1 MITLT
6 ELEEKIIEQVSEVD
20 LIDLLG
26 LTTEDLVYAFQD
38 KIEDRF
44 DKLVSELE
52 LGNNT
57 SSD

>member
-6 ELEEKIIEQVSEVD
+6 ELQEKIIEQVSEVD

-44 DKLVSELE
+44 ERLVSELE
-52 LGNNT
+52 LGE
-57 SSD
+57 

>member
-38 KIEDRF
+38 KIEDKF

-52 LGNNT
+52 LGNST

>member
-1 MITLT
+1 MLTLP
-6 ELEEKIIEQVSEVD
+6 ELHEKIIEQVSEID

-38 KIEDRF
+38 KIEDRYEQ
-44 DKLVSELE
+44 LVNELE
-52 LGNNT
+52 LGDIT

>member
-6 ELEEKIIEQVSEVD
+6 ELQEKIIEQVSEVD

-44 DKLVSELE
+44 ERLVSELE
-52 LGNNT
+52 LGDNT

>member
-1 MITLT
+1 MLTLP
-6 ELEEKIIEQVSEVD
+6 ELHEKIIEQVSEID

-38 KIEDRF
+38 KIEDRY

-52 LGNNT
+52 LGDIT

>member
-6 ELEEKIIEQVSEVD
+6 ELQEKIIEQVSEVD

-38 KIEDRF
+38 KIEDKFER
-44 DKLVSELE
+44 LVNELE
-52 LGNNT
+52 LGDNT

>member
-1 MITLT
+1 MLTLP
-6 ELEEKIIEQVSEVD
+6 ELHEKIIEQVSEID

-38 KIEDRF
+38 KIEDRYEQ
-44 DKLVSELE
+44 LVNELE
-52 LGNNT
+52 LGDYT

>member
-1 MITLT
+1 MLTLP
-6 ELEEKIIEQVSEVD
+6 ELHEKIIEQVSEID

-38 KIEDRF
+38 KIEDRY

-52 LGNNT
+52 LGDST

>member
-6 ELEEKIIEQVSEVD
+6 ELQEKIIEQVSEVD

-38 KIEDRF
+38 KIEDRY

-52 LGNNT
+52 LGDST

>member
-26 LTTEDLVYAFQD
+26 LTTEELVYAFQD
-38 KIEDRF
+38 KIEDRY

-52 LGNNT
+52 LGDST

>member
-6 ELEEKIIEQVSEVD
+6 ELEEKIIQQVSEVD

-52 LGNNT
+52 LGDDT

>member
-6 ELEEKIIEQVSEVD
+6 ELQEKIIEQVLEVD

-44 DKLVSELE
+44 ERLVNELE
-52 LGNNT
+52 LGDNT